1 MRHPSSARAVPILL
15 SVALLVSACGALRG
29 PDVIVTF
36 TDGGCT
42 FRGPRDDVP
51 NPIVIRVENPT
62 EDDYAL
68 VIAVLKEAA
77 TQVDLEAWHEEGT
90 PPFLERMLAHL
101 DPGPGKE
108 AEWTVD
114 LTQGRENYF
123 VCAEPA
129 GVLAVPAVFVPAE

>member
-1 MRHPSSARAVPILL
+1 MRHPSSAQAVHILL
-15 SVALLVSACGALRG
+15 WVAFLVSACGALKR
-29 PDVIVTF
+29 PDVVVTF

-42 FRGPRDDVP
+42 FRGPSDDVP
-51 NPIVIRVENPT
+51 NPIVVRVENPT
-62 EDDYAL
+62 ENDYAL
-68 VIAVLKEAA
+68 VIAVLKESS
-77 TQVDLEAWHEEGT
+77 TQADLEAWREEGT

-114 LTQGRENYF
+114 LMEDRENHF

-129 GVLAVPAVFVPAE
+129 GVLSVPGVFVPGE